1 MEHVALYR
9 QFRPENFDEVVEQKA
24 AVTALRQSVK
34 TGRLGHAY
42 LFCGQ
47 RGTGKTSIARIF
59 ARAINCES
67 PNNGNP
73 CNQCPTCKGIMD
85 GSLLDVIEIDAA
97 SNRSIDN
104 IKKICEEVNYSPSK
118 AKYKVYI
125 IDEVHMITNEAFNAL
140 LKTLEEPPAHAIFL
154 FATTEPH
161 SIPPT
166 IHSRCQRFDFRRIS
180 TDSIISRL
188 RYICDH
194 ENIKSSDEALK
205 LIASLSDG
213 AMRDAISVLDQAAS
227 AAGPDGITDESI
239 EEMTGTVNIAFL
251 SEMAEILIEGRFDE
265 LLSKCRELSD
275 SGRDVI
281 QFSLDLAGYFRNL
294 LIVRVMPDPTSL
306 IPASA
311 TALKRMYEV
320 ANKTNTNTL
329 VGFISSMSK
338 MISDLKWSPSVRTS
352 FEINLLRLCGRKI
365 KMDEVP
371 LVIPDFVEK
380 QAAAAAEI
388 SARQSKAIVTEPVVA
403 TTVADI
409 APVPAPTPTSV
420 ETPAETPVIT
430 PVETPAPIEAPAPA
444 PEAKD
449 ETSPEQSS
457 EVASEPVVEPAPE
470 TKVDKSVEETPSVP
484 FFAPIVDEDA
494 DNNEE
499 EPEETPMENQMDIFS
514 FSAPASEPAPV
525 VKPEPVIESV
535 PVSAPVIE
543 PEPEIPVI
551 TNTESPAPKSSIF
564 ADLSSSFMDDIMK
577 GNVAPAVTETKPE
590 SNLYEPTGRIGET
603 KQTRLSATFDMAG
616 LVQAPVKTDPDS
628 VWESIKDELSAI
640 DLTDTTLILQGDSAN
655 IVFNQDYVMEALK
668 VNPENKKVSRS
679 IKSHFEGIEHVYMF
693 SRAQAERKGLINPP
707 VTNEPSEPAP
717 ADNPFFGADEFMQL
731 AKQQG
736 YNTEIHFG
744 DN

>member
-59 ARAINCES
+59 ARAINCEN
-67 PNNGNP
+67 PENGNP
-73 CNQCPTCKGIMD
+73 CNKCATCRGIFD

-104 IKKICEEVNYSPSK
+104 IKKICDEVNYAPSK

-166 IHSRCQRFDFRRIS
+166 ILSRCQRYDFRRIS
-180 TDSIISRL
+180 TESIIGRL
-188 RYICDH
+188 RHICTH
-194 ENIKSSDEALK
+194 ENIKATDDALK
-205 LIASLSDG
+205 LIASISDG

-227 AAGPDGITDESI
+227 AAGPDGVTDESI

-251 SEMAEILIEGRFDE
+251 SEMAEILIDGRFDE

-281 QFSLDLAGYFRNL
+281 QFSIDLAGYFRNL
-294 LIVRVMPDPTSL
+294 LVVRVMPDPTAV

-329 VGFISSMSK
+329 VGFVSSLSK

-352 FEINLLRLCGRKI
+352 FEINLLRLCGRKV

-371 LVIPDFVEK
+371 LVIPDFIEK

-388 SARQSKAIVTEPVVA
+388 SARQTKVV
-403 TTVADI
+403 
-409 APVPAPTPTSV
+409 VPAPVAEVAPVV
-420 ETPAETPVIT
+420 ESTPAE
-430 PVETPAPIEAPAPA
+430 
-444 PEAKD
+444 
-449 ETSPEQSS
+449 
-457 EVASEPVVEPAPE
+457 EPAP
-470 TKVDKSVEETPSVP
+470 VEEPTPAEEPAKAEESAPTEKEPTPEVP
-484 FFAPIVDEDA
+484 VFAAFVDETA
-494 DNNEE
+494 A
-499 EPEETPMENQMDIFS
+499 PEETADPEEQPMENQMDIFS
-514 FSAPASEPAPV
+514 FGSSEPETPAPV
-525 VKPEPVIESV
+525 AQEPAKPEPVVE
-535 PVSAPVIE
+535 APVIE
-543 PEPEIPVI
+543 PVTEPVI
-551 TNTESPAPKSSIF
+551 EPAPAVKNNIF
-564 ADLSSSFMDDIMK
+564 AGLSSSFLDDLTSD
-577 GNVAPAVTETKPE
+577 APIVTNEPE
-590 SNLYEPTGRIGET
+590 PKSSSLYEPTGRIGET
-603 KQTRLSATFDMAG
+603 KQTALSATFDIAG
-616 LVQAPVKTDPDS
+616 LVEAPPSKDPADIWDSIKTD
-628 VWESIKDELSAI
+628 LSSI
-640 DLTDTTLILQGDSAN
+640 DLTGTTLIVKDDSAN
-655 IVFNQDYVMEALK
+655 IVFDDDSVMMALRA
-668 VNPENKKVSRS
+668 NPDNKKLSRA
-679 IKSHFEGIEHVYMF
+679 IKDRIEGIAHVYML
-693 SRAQAERKGLINPP
+693 RRVQAEKQGLI
-707 VTNEPSEPAP
+707 EPAGSSGAP
-717 ADNPFFGADEFMQL
+717 AAATPAFGGDAFMQM
-731 AKQQG
+731 AQQMG

>member
-59 ARAINCES
+59 ARAINCEN
-67 PNNGNP
+67 PENGNP
-73 CNQCPTCKGIMD
+73 CNKCATCRGIFD

-104 IKKICEEVNYSPSK
+104 IKKICDEVNYAPSK

-166 IHSRCQRFDFRRIS
+166 ILSRCQRYDFRRIS
-180 TDSIISRL
+180 TESIIGRL
-188 RYICDH
+188 RHICTH
-194 ENIKSSDEALK
+194 ENIKATDDALK
-205 LIASLSDG
+205 LIASISDG

-227 AAGPDGITDESI
+227 AAGPDGVTDESI

-251 SEMAEILIEGRFDE
+251 SEMAEILIDGRFDE

-281 QFSLDLAGYFRNL
+281 QFSIDLAGYFRNL
-294 LIVRVMPDPTSL
+294 LVVRVMPDPTAV

-329 VGFISSMSK
+329 VGFVSSLSK

-371 LVIPDFVEK
+371 LVIPDFIEK
-380 QAAAAAEI
+380 QAAAATEI
-388 SARQSKAIVTEPVVA
+388 SARQAKVVVPAEVSTPVVTPAPAVIPTPVTEPVK
-403 TTVADI
+403 
-409 APVPAPTPTSV
+409 
-420 ETPAETPVIT
+420 E
-430 PVETPAPIEAPAPA
+430 ETPAPVADVAPVVESTPAEEPAPAEEPVKAEEPAPAEEAPAPEVPVFA
-444 PEAKD
+444 AFVDEAAA
-449 ETSPEQSS
+449 T
-457 EVASEPVVEPAPE
+457 
-470 TKVDKSVEETPSVP
+470 EET
-484 FFAPIVDEDA
+484 A
-494 DNNEE
+494 D
-499 EPEETPMENQMDIFS
+499 PEEQPMENQMDIFS
-514 FSAPASEPAPV
+514 FGSSEPETPASVPQEPAPIAQETTPA
-525 VKPEPVIESV
+525 VK
-535 PVSAPVIE
+535 
-543 PEPEIPVI
+543 
-551 TNTESPAPKSSIF
+551 NSIF
-564 ADLSSSFMDDIMK
+564 AGLSSSFLDDLTSD
-577 GNVAPAVTETKPE
+577 APIVTSEPE
-590 SNLYEPTGRIGET
+590 PKESSLYEPTGRIGET
-603 KQTRLSATFDMAG
+603 KQTALSATFDIAG
-616 LVQAPVKTDPDS
+616 LVEAPPSKDPADI
-628 VWESIKDELSAI
+628 WDSIKMDLSSI
-640 DLTDTTLILQGDSAN
+640 DLTGTTLIVKEDSAN
-655 IVFNQDYVMEALK
+655 IVFDDDSVMMALK
-668 VNPENKKVSRS
+668 ANPDNKKLSRA
-679 IKSHFEGIEHVYMF
+679 IKDRIEGIAHVYML
-693 SRAQAERKGLINPP
+693 RRVQAEKQGLIEP
-707 VTNEPSEPAP
+707 VGGSGTPAAAAP
-717 ADNPFFGADEFMQL
+717 AFGGDAFMQM
-731 AKQQG
+731 AQQMG

>member
-59 ARAINCES
+59 ARAINCEN
-67 PNNGNP
+67 PINGNP
-73 CNQCPTCKGIMD
+73 CNSCPTCRGIFD
-85 GSLLDVIEIDAA
+85 GNLLDVIEIDAA

-104 IKKICEEVNYSPSK
+104 IKKICDEVNYAPSK

-166 IHSRCQRFDFRRIS
+166 ILSRCQRFDFRRIS
-180 TDSIISRL
+180 TDSIIGRL
-188 RYICDH
+188 KYICEK
-194 ENIKSSDEALK
+194 ENIKASDDALK

-239 EEMTGTVNIAFL
+239 EEMTGTVNIGFL
-251 SEMAEILIEGRFDE
+251 SEMAEILIDGRFDD
-265 LLSKCRELSD
+265 LLTKCRELSD

-281 QFSLDLAGYFRNL
+281 QFSLDLSGYFRNL
-294 LIVRVMPDPTSL
+294 LVVRVMPDPTSV

-311 TALKRMYEV
+311 TAMKKMYEI

-329 VGFISSMSK
+329 VGFVSSLSK

-371 LVIPDFVEK
+371 LVVPDFVEK
-380 QAAAAAEI
+380 QAAVA
-388 SARQSKAIVTEPVVA
+388 KAISEKAKIQEPV
-403 TTVADI
+403 
-409 APVPAPTPTSV
+409 APTPVTES
-420 ETPAETPVIT
+420 TPVA
-430 PVETPAPIEAPAPA
+430 EPAPIVISTPVAEAEPTIKVAPAPIVESA
-444 PEAKD
+444 PVT
-449 ETSPEQSS
+449 ETVS
-457 EVASEPVVEPAPE
+457 ESTVISEP
-470 TKVDKSVEETPSVP
+470 ETPSVP
-484 FFAPIVDEDA
+484 EIKSEPEIETKPEEPIPFFAQP
-494 DNNEE
+494 DNSGEAEE
-499 EPEETPMENQMDIFS
+499 EIDPEDIPMENQMDIFS
-514 FSAPASEPAPV
+514 FSSSSETNDADDNVSETKVEEPEISSAPAPV
-525 VKPEPVIESV
+525 SEKP
-535 PVSAPVIE
+535 
-543 PEPEIPVI
+543 
-551 TNTESPAPKSSIF
+551 TGSIF
-564 ADLSSSFMDDIMK
+564 ASLSSSFMDDLVIGGTNEPK
-577 GNVAPAVTETKPE
+577 EKEPEEQAPE
-590 SNLYEPTGRIGET
+590 SNLYEPTGMIGET
-603 KQTRLSATFDMAG
+603 KQTAVSAAFDISG
-616 LVQAPVKTDPDS
+616 LIAKQPEPEVKDINTI
-628 VWESIKDELSAI
+628 WEEIKSDLNTM
-640 DLTDTTLILQGDSAN
+640 DLTDTSLVVKEDKAYIIFGRD
-655 IVFNQDYVMEALK
+655 DVMAALK
-668 VNPENKKVSRS
+668 ANPDNKRLSRN
-679 IKSHFEGIEHVYMF
+679 IREQIEGIAHVYML
-693 SRAQAERKGLINPP
+693 RKAQAIKDGLIDPD
-707 VTNEPSEPAP
+707 EPTPSPS
-717 ADNPFFGADEFMQL
+717 DGAISGDAFMQM
-731 AKQQG
+731 AQQMG

-744 DN
+744 D